1 MLEGVDYSSSDLIHA
16 THYEVFAAYFQIQ
29 NTEEKCK
36 TLEKSLVKYEESESK
51 INGEFLAGILFLKID
66 FYLIYI
72 SRFSVGS
79 SIK

>member
-1 MLEGVDYSSSDLIHA
+1 MNA
-16 THYEVFAAYFQIQ
+16 THHEAFAAYFQIQ

-36 TLEKSLVKYEESESK
+36 TLEKRLVKYEESESK
-51 INGEFLAGILFLKID
+51 INGEFLD

-72 SRFSVGS
+72 SCFSVGT